1 MSFLDS
7 KEQVIDLVLSKYGR
21 EQISQ
26 GLFAPVYYG
35 FLDDDVIY
43 NAEKMGVA
51 ETQNTSETRIV
62 EETPKNSFITNI
74 AGLNINKFK
83 ALSTK
88 PEEKDLFQNSFGLS
102 NSELGSQEAPR
113 FNYICLRNAL
123 SSSSDIKTIENFSY
137 QLPQLNFDLNTF
149 IVLDEATQN
158 QKELFSEEAALPKYD
173 GGKQE
178 VAYIFNQGEMV
189 SVIKGETIGLML
201 ENNSSKVN
209 DTFEL
214 EFYLCEK
221 FKETNAATQES
232 TTKTKLTQL
241 DPFAPPEEENS
252 LIYYL
257 DVRTEKDIQIVAV
270 NGFSL
275 GVGLYD
281 NLPQVI
287 EDFC

>member
-1 MSFLDS
+1 
-7 KEQVIDLVLSKYGR
+7 
-21 EQISQ
+21 
-26 GLFAPVYYG
+26 
-35 FLDDDVIY
+35 
-43 NAEKMGVA
+43 
-51 ETQNTSETRIV
+51 
-62 EETPKNSFITNI
+62 
-74 AGLNINKFK
+74 
-83 ALSTK
+83 
-88 PEEKDLFQNSFGLS
+88 
-102 NSELGSQEAPR
+102 
-113 FNYICLRNAL
+113 
-123 SSSSDIKTIENFSY
+123 
-137 QLPQLNFDLNTF
+137 
-149 IVLDEATQN
+149 
-158 QKELFSEEAALPKYD
+158 
-173 GGKQE
+173 
-178 VAYIFNQGEMV
+178 
-189 SVIKGETIGLML
+189 ML